1 MQELQQANVRIKGI
15 VANAASIEHSYYY
28 RYRYGYGYGYGKN
41 NDKSKK
47 NKVFGDIKRSES
59 SKTLA

>member
-28 RYRYGYGYGYGKN
+28 RYRYGYGYGYGSN
-41 NDKSKK
+41 NSNTK
-47 NKVFGDIKRSES
+47 IKRGNNKIKKILNEIN
-59 SKTLA
+59 A